1 MARRRYQNPTPFREG
16 YWWYIRVW
24 QDAFEKG
31 KPVRK
36 LKRIKLGEST
46 IGERKI
52 KKLAADIVR
61 PFNQG
66 LIKVG
71 ATANFAEYVKDV
83 YLPTELPLRAKTVQN
98 CYRGIIEKHLKPTF
112 ERMNLSEISALSVQ
126 RYFSGMPAQAIPFPT
141 MVKIR
146 DAFSSILRA
155 RRSSTSI

>member
-1 MARRRYQNPTPFREG
+1 MAR
-16 YWWYIRVW
+16 
-24 QDAFEKG
+24 
-31 KPVRK
+31 
-36 LKRIKLGEST
+36 
-46 IGERKI
+46 
-52 KKLAADIVR
+52 KLAADLVR

-71 ATANFAEYVKDV
+71 TAVNFAEYVKDV
-83 YLPTELPLRAKTVQN
+83 YLPTELPLRAITVQN

-146 DAFSSILRA
+146 DAFSSILRSA
-155 RRSSTSI
+155 VKYEHLTTSPLKELKLPPDKESAKLRN